1 MKNKAHVWMCGLLSA
16 AMAFTSCTNFLE
28 EDPKTFLSPSEYYT
42 TENQI
47 KAAVDGTYDGLD
59 DLLSS
64 DLEIA
69 TVHLFNLEYLVGT
82 SYRPRAAGNEQNQF
96 LLLSGL
102 EESNG
107 IIRNFWKATFFPLE
121 NCNSVIQNVS
131 ATDIISESQKA
142 KYLGEAYF
150 LRAYYYFQ
158 GVQLFGDIP
167 LKTEPTVDL
176 NTVKIPRS
184 PKEDIYN
191 QIVEDLK
198 KAEQSGLDWSDKT
211 GHVSMGAIKTLLAKV
226 YLTMAGY
233 PLQKGNEYYQ
243 LAYEK
248 AKEVIDS
255 GAFSLFAD
263 YKDLRALENE
273 NSGEHIFMI
282 QREAQDAGA
291 PFHFGLLPY
300 PEQPISITPAY
311 GGGLAPRKEFYESYD
326 DQDIRKRNEEFFY
339 TSKPKYGDPETTITL
354 DVPYLC
360 KYWDENAE
368 STGKSGANIP
378 VYRYADVLL
387 MCAEAK
393 ATLDGGSTS
402 DATAVDAYFQVRHR
416 ALPDEAR
423 PTSITVD
430 QVLKERAWEL
440 CYEFTGWYDMLRT
453 HRAFDPVS
461 KQMVDLFGYQAVN
474 HTYPFKESDLVFPV
488 PLREKE
494 LNPLLGEDVVR

>member
-16 AMAFTSCTNFLE
+16 TMTFTSCTNFLE

-121 NCNSVIQNVS
+121 NCNSVIQNIS

-150 LRAYYYFQ
+150 FRAYYYFQ
-158 GVQLFGDIP
+158 GVQLYGDIP
-167 LKTEPTVDL
+167 LKTETTVDL

-263 YKDLRALENE
+263 YKDLRASENE
-273 NSGEHIFMI
+273 NGGEHIFMI

-339 TSKPKYGDPETTITL
+339 TSKPKYGEREATISL
-354 DVPYLC
+354 YVHYL
-360 KYWDENAE
+360 
-368 STGKSGANIP
+368 
-378 VYRYADVLL
+378 
-387 MCAEAK
+387 
-393 ATLDGGSTS
+393 
-402 DATAVDAYFQVRHR
+402 
-416 ALPDEAR
+416 
-423 PTSITVD
+423 
-430 QVLKERAWEL
+430 
-440 CYEFTGWYDMLRT
+440 
-453 HRAFDPVS
+453 
-461 KQMVDLFGYQAVN
+461 
-474 HTYPFKESDLVFPV
+474 
-488 PLREKE
+488 
-494 LNPLLGEDVVR
+494 

>member
-1 MKNKAHVWMCGLLSA
+1 
-16 AMAFTSCTNFLE
+16 
-28 EDPKTFLSPSEYYT
+28 
-42 TENQI
+42 
-47 KAAVDGTYDGLD
+47 
-59 DLLSS
+59 
-64 DLEIA
+64 
-69 TVHLFNLEYLVGT
+69 
-82 SYRPRAAGNEQNQF
+82 
-96 LLLSGL
+96 
-102 EESNG
+102 
-107 IIRNFWKATFFPLE
+107 
-121 NCNSVIQNVS
+121 
-131 ATDIISESQKA
+131 
-142 KYLGEAYF
+142 
-150 LRAYYYFQ
+150 
-158 GVQLFGDIP
+158 
-167 LKTEPTVDL
+167 
-176 NTVKIPRS
+176 
-184 PKEDIYN
+184 
-191 QIVEDLK
+191 
-198 KAEQSGLDWSDKT
+198 
-211 GHVSMGAIKTLLAKV
+211 
-226 YLTMAGY
+226 
-233 PLQKGNEYYQ
+233 
-243 LAYEK
+243 
-248 AKEVIDS
+248 
-255 GAFSLFAD
+255 
-263 YKDLRALENE
+263 
-273 NSGEHIFMI
+273 MI

-440 CYEFTGWYDMLRT
+440 CYELQDGMICCVLTVRLIRYR
-453 HRAFDPVS
+453 S
-461 KQMVDLFGYQAVN
+461 KWLIYSAIRRLIIRIRLKNRIWFSRY
-474 HTYPFKESDLVFPV
+474 LC
-488 PLREKE
+488 
-494 LNPLLGEDVVR
+494 VRKN

>member
-16 AMAFTSCTNFLE
+16 TMAFTSCTNFLE

-263 YKDLRALENE
+263 YKDLRASENE

-300 PEQPISITPAY
+300 LLLLPISVTVDCPLLRLMGVVWLLVKSFMKVMMTKIFVNGMRSFSILLNPNMV
-311 GGGLAPRKEFYESYD
+311 
-326 DQDIRKRNEEFFY
+326 IRRQRLLWMFLIY
-339 TSKPKYGDPETTITL
+339 
-354 DVPYLC
+354 
-360 KYWDENAE
+360 
-368 STGKSGANIP
+368 ANIGMRMP
-378 VYRYADVLL
+378 NL
-387 MCAEAK
+387 
-393 ATLDGGSTS
+393 
-402 DATAVDAYFQVRHR
+402 Q
-416 ALPDEAR
+416 
-423 PTSITVD
+423 
-430 QVLKERAWEL
+430 ERAGRIFR
-440 CYEFTGWYDMLRT
+440 FTVMRT
-453 HRAFDPVS
+453 F
-461 KQMVDLFGYQAVN
+461 Y
-474 HTYPFKESDLVFPV
+474 
-488 PLREKE
+488 
-494 LNPLLGEDVVR
+494 

>member
-16 AMAFTSCTNFLE
+16 TMAFTSCTNFLE

-198 KAEQSGLDWSDKT
+198 KSEQSGLDWSDKT
-211 GHVSMGAIKTLLAKV
+211 
-226 YLTMAGY
+226 
-233 PLQKGNEYYQ
+233 P
-243 LAYEK
+243 
-248 AKEVIDS
+248 
-255 GAFSLFAD
+255 FSQGLFDNGRLSAS
-263 YKDLRALENE
+263 K
-273 NSGEHIFMI
+273 
-282 QREAQDAGA
+282 
-291 PFHFGLLPY
+291 
-300 PEQPISITPAY
+300 
-311 GGGLAPRKEFYESYD
+311 RK
-326 DQDIRKRNEEFFY
+326 
-339 TSKPKYGDPETTITL
+339 
-354 DVPYLC
+354 
-360 KYWDENAE
+360 
-368 STGKSGANIP
+368 
-378 VYRYADVLL
+378 
-387 MCAEAK
+387 
-393 ATLDGGSTS
+393 
-402 DATAVDAYFQVRHR
+402 
-416 ALPDEAR
+416 
-423 PTSITVD
+423 
-430 QVLKERAWEL
+430 
-440 CYEFTGWYDMLRT
+440 
-453 HRAFDPVS
+453 
-461 KQMVDLFGYQAVN
+461 
-474 HTYPFKESDLVFPV
+474 
-488 PLREKE
+488 
-494 LNPLLGEDVVR
+494 

>member
-1 MKNKAHVWMCGLLSA
+1 M
-16 AMAFTSCTNFLE
+16 
-28 EDPKTFLSPSEYYT
+28 
-42 TENQI
+42 
-47 KAAVDGTYDGLD
+47 
-59 DLLSS
+59 
-64 DLEIA
+64 
-69 TVHLFNLEYLVGT
+69 
-82 SYRPRAAGNEQNQF
+82 
-96 LLLSGL
+96 
-102 EESNG
+102 
-107 IIRNFWKATFFPLE
+107 
-121 NCNSVIQNVS
+121 IQNVS

-273 NSGEHIFMI
+273 
-282 QREAQDAGA
+282 
-291 PFHFGLLPY
+291 
-300 PEQPISITPAY
+300 
-311 GGGLAPRKEFYESYD
+311 K
-326 DQDIRKRNEEFFY
+326 
-339 TSKPKYGDPETTITL
+339 
-354 DVPYLC
+354 
-360 KYWDENAE
+360 
-368 STGKSGANIP
+368 
-378 VYRYADVLL
+378 
-387 MCAEAK
+387 
-393 ATLDGGSTS
+393 
-402 DATAVDAYFQVRHR
+402 
-416 ALPDEAR
+416 
-423 PTSITVD
+423 
-430 QVLKERAWEL
+430 
-440 CYEFTGWYDMLRT
+440 
-453 HRAFDPVS
+453 
-461 KQMVDLFGYQAVN
+461 
-474 HTYPFKESDLVFPV
+474 
-488 PLREKE
+488 
-494 LNPLLGEDVVR
+494 

>member
-16 AMAFTSCTNFLE
+16 TMAFTSCTNFLE

-263 YKDLRALENE
+263 YKDLRASENE

-291 PFHFGLLPY
+291 PFHFGLFRNNRFPLLRLMGVVWLLVKSFMKVMMTK
-300 PEQPISITPAY
+300 IFVNGMRSFSILLNPNMV
-311 GGGLAPRKEFYESYD
+311 
-326 DQDIRKRNEEFFY
+326 IRRQRLLWMFLIY
-339 TSKPKYGDPETTITL
+339 
-354 DVPYLC
+354 
-360 KYWDENAE
+360 
-368 STGKSGANIP
+368 ANIGMRMP
-378 VYRYADVLL
+378 NL
-387 MCAEAK
+387 
-393 ATLDGGSTS
+393 
-402 DATAVDAYFQVRHR
+402 Q
-416 ALPDEAR
+416 
-423 PTSITVD
+423 
-430 QVLKERAWEL
+430 ERAGRIFR
-440 CYEFTGWYDMLRT
+440 FTVMRT
-453 HRAFDPVS
+453 F
-461 KQMVDLFGYQAVN
+461 Y
-474 HTYPFKESDLVFPV
+474 
-488 PLREKE
+488 
-494 LNPLLGEDVVR
+494 

>member
-16 AMAFTSCTNFLE
+16 TMAFTSCTNFLE

-263 YKDLRALENE
+263 YKDLRASENE

-311 GGGLAPRKEFYESYD
+311 GGGLAPRKEFYE
-326 DQDIRKRNEEFFY
+326 R
-339 TSKPKYGDPETTITL
+339 
-354 DVPYLC
+354 
-360 KYWDENAE
+360 DENAE

-402 DATAVDAYFQVRHR
+402 DAIAVDAYFQVRHR
-416 ALPDEAR
+416 ALPNEAR

>member
-16 AMAFTSCTNFLE
+16 TMAFTSCTNFLE

-263 YKDLRALENE
+263 YKDLRQRTKIVV
-273 NSGEHIFMI
+273 SIFLLSSVRRKM
-282 QREAQDAGA
+282 
-291 PFHFGLLPY
+291 PGLL
-300 PEQPISITPAY
+300 SI
-311 GGGLAPRKEFYESYD
+311 LAFCL
-326 DQDIRKRNEEFFY
+326 IRNNRF
-339 TSKPKYGDPETTITL
+339 PLLRLMGVVWL
-354 DVPYLC
+354 LV
-360 KYWDENAE
+360 
-368 STGKSGANIP
+368 KSFMKVMMTKIFVNGMRSFSILLNPNMVIRRQRLLWMFLIYANIGMRMP
-378 VYRYADVLL
+378 NL
-387 MCAEAK
+387 
-393 ATLDGGSTS
+393 
-402 DATAVDAYFQVRHR
+402 Q
-416 ALPDEAR
+416 
-423 PTSITVD
+423 
-430 QVLKERAWEL
+430 ERAGRIFR
-440 CYEFTGWYDMLRT
+440 FTVMRT
-453 HRAFDPVS
+453 F
-461 KQMVDLFGYQAVN
+461 Y
-474 HTYPFKESDLVFPV
+474 
-488 PLREKE
+488 
-494 LNPLLGEDVVR
+494 

>member
-1 MKNKAHVWMCGLLSA
+1 
-16 AMAFTSCTNFLE
+16 
-28 EDPKTFLSPSEYYT
+28 
-42 TENQI
+42 
-47 KAAVDGTYDGLD
+47 
-59 DLLSS
+59 
-64 DLEIA
+64 
-69 TVHLFNLEYLVGT
+69 
-82 SYRPRAAGNEQNQF
+82 
-96 LLLSGL
+96 
-102 EESNG
+102 
-107 IIRNFWKATFFPLE
+107 
-121 NCNSVIQNVS
+121 
-131 ATDIISESQKA
+131 
-142 KYLGEAYF
+142 
-150 LRAYYYFQ
+150 
-158 GVQLFGDIP
+158 
-167 LKTEPTVDL
+167 
-176 NTVKIPRS
+176 
-184 PKEDIYN
+184 
-191 QIVEDLK
+191 
-198 KAEQSGLDWSDKT
+198 
-211 GHVSMGAIKTLLAKV
+211 MGAIKTLLAKV

-263 YKDLRALENE
+263 YKDLRASENE

-378 VYRYADVLL
+378 VYRYAGVLL
-387 MCAEAK
+387 LCAEAK

-402 DATAVDAYFQVRHR
+402 DAIAVDAYFQVRHR
-416 ALPDEAR
+416 ALPNEAR

>member
-16 AMAFTSCTNFLE
+16 TMAFTSCTNFLE

-282 QREAQDAGA
+282 QREAQDAILA
-291 PFHFGLLPY
+291 FCLIRNNRFPLLRLMGVVWLLVKSFMKVMMTK
-300 PEQPISITPAY
+300 IFVNGMRSFSILLNPNMV
-311 GGGLAPRKEFYESYD
+311 
-326 DQDIRKRNEEFFY
+326 IRRQRLLWMFLIY
-339 TSKPKYGDPETTITL
+339 
-354 DVPYLC
+354 
-360 KYWDENAE
+360 
-368 STGKSGANIP
+368 ANIGM
-378 VYRYADVLL
+378 RMRNL
-387 MCAEAK
+387 
-393 ATLDGGSTS
+393 
-402 DATAVDAYFQVRHR
+402 Q
-416 ALPDEAR
+416 
-423 PTSITVD
+423 
-430 QVLKERAWEL
+430 ERAGRISR
-440 CYEFTGWYDMLRT
+440 FTVMRMFY
-453 HRAFDPVS
+453 
-461 KQMVDLFGYQAVN
+461 
-474 HTYPFKESDLVFPV
+474 
-488 PLREKE
+488 
-494 LNPLLGEDVVR
+494 

>member
-1 MKNKAHVWMCGLLSA
+1 M
-16 AMAFTSCTNFLE
+16 
-28 EDPKTFLSPSEYYT
+28 
-42 TENQI
+42 
-47 KAAVDGTYDGLD
+47 
-59 DLLSS
+59 
-64 DLEIA
+64 
-69 TVHLFNLEYLVGT
+69 
-82 SYRPRAAGNEQNQF
+82 
-96 LLLSGL
+96 
-102 EESNG
+102 
-107 IIRNFWKATFFPLE
+107 
-121 NCNSVIQNVS
+121 
-131 ATDIISESQKA
+131 
-142 KYLGEAYF
+142 
-150 LRAYYYFQ
+150 
-158 GVQLFGDIP
+158 
-167 LKTEPTVDL
+167 
-176 NTVKIPRS
+176 
-184 PKEDIYN
+184 
-191 QIVEDLK
+191 
-198 KAEQSGLDWSDKT
+198 
-211 GHVSMGAIKTLLAKV
+211 
-226 YLTMAGY
+226 
-233 PLQKGNEYYQ
+233 
-243 LAYEK
+243 
-248 AKEVIDS
+248 
-255 GAFSLFAD
+255 
-263 YKDLRALENE
+263 
-273 NSGEHIFMI
+273 
-282 QREAQDAGA
+282 
-291 PFHFGLLPY
+291 PY

-402 DATAVDAYFQVRHR
+402 DAIAVDAYFQVRHR
-416 ALPDEAR
+416 ALPNEAR

>member
-1 MKNKAHVWMCGLLSA
+1 MVNW
-16 AMAFTSCTNFLE
+16 T
-28 EDPKTFLSPSEYYT
+28 
-42 TENQI
+42 Q
-47 KAAVDGTYDGLD
+47 
-59 DLLSS
+59 
-64 DLEIA
+64 
-69 TVHLFNLEYLVGT
+69 LFNRNERQDSSKDEWAEYTEKSLQDFMK
-82 SYRPRAAGNEQNQF
+82 SEFMQSFAEDCSQMLKDEGN
-96 LLLSGL
+96 
-102 EESNG
+102 
-107 IIRNFWKATFFPLE
+107 
-121 NCNSVIQNVS
+121 
-131 ATDIISESQKA
+131 
-142 KYLGEAYF
+142 
-150 LRAYYYFQ
+150 
-158 GVQLFGDIP
+158 
-167 LKTEPTVDL
+167 
-176 NTVKIPRS
+176 
-184 PKEDIYN
+184 
-191 QIVEDLK
+191 
-198 KAEQSGLDWSDKT
+198 
-211 GHVSMGAIKTLLAKV
+211 
-226 YLTMAGY
+226 
-233 PLQKGNEYYQ
+233 
-243 LAYEK
+243 
-248 AKEVIDS
+248 
-255 GAFSLFAD
+255 
-263 YKDLRALENE
+263 
-273 NSGEHIFMI
+273 
-282 QREAQDAGA
+282 
-291 PFHFGLLPY
+291 
-300 PEQPISITPAY
+300 
-311 GGGLAPRKEFYESYD
+311 EFYESYD

>member
-16 AMAFTSCTNFLE
+16 TMAFTSCTNFLE

-176 NTVKIPRS
+176 N
-184 PKEDIYN
+184 
-191 QIVEDLK
+191 L
-198 KAEQSGLDWSDKT
+198 
-211 GHVSMGAIKTLLAKV
+211 
-226 YLTMAGY
+226 
-233 PLQKGNEYYQ
+233 
-243 LAYEK
+243 
-248 AKEVIDS
+248 
-255 GAFSLFAD
+255 SLI
-263 YKDLRALENE
+263 
-273 NSGEHIFMI
+273 HI
-282 QREAQDAGA
+282 
-291 PFHFGLLPY
+291 
-300 PEQPISITPAY
+300 
-311 GGGLAPRKEFYESYD
+311 
-326 DQDIRKRNEEFFY
+326 
-339 TSKPKYGDPETTITL
+339 
-354 DVPYLC
+354 
-360 KYWDENAE
+360 
-368 STGKSGANIP
+368 
-378 VYRYADVLL
+378 
-387 MCAEAK
+387 
-393 ATLDGGSTS
+393 
-402 DATAVDAYFQVRHR
+402 
-416 ALPDEAR
+416 
-423 PTSITVD
+423 
-430 QVLKERAWEL
+430 
-440 CYEFTGWYDMLRT
+440 
-453 HRAFDPVS
+453 
-461 KQMVDLFGYQAVN
+461 
-474 HTYPFKESDLVFPV
+474 
-488 PLREKE
+488 
-494 LNPLLGEDVVR
+494 